1 MDIYEEV
8 VRLRRLGQKCA
19 LATIVQVN
27 GSIPSYE
34 SAKLLVREDG
44 SMIGTVGGGC
54 VEAEVWNAAREVM
67 ETERPRQMNFSLGQ
81 DAAYDNGLICG
92 GQLSVFVEPVVPQPR
107 VFIFGAGHI
116 SKSISKVAVLAGFAS
131 VVVDNR
137 EAFANRERFPEA
149 DEVYAEEYEEVFPK
163 LPIRDTSY
171 LVIVTRGHRDDM
183 RVLRWAVETNAKY
196 IAMIGSKR
204 KVIGVVK
211 ELEKEGI
218 ARAAFE
224 RVFAPMGLEIGAIT
238 PEEIAVSVV
247 AEMIA
252 VRRAPDSEWRSAA
265 KSDLCQRSVASH
277 PKVRPGESNRRHH
290 SFRRRFPPHG
300 HSQSAAPISE
310 RNVPRPADS
319 RVLGGLR
326 SDDRCGRAA
335 RGSDSLRASS
345 AAARFSSP

>member
-44 SMIGTVGGGC
+44 SMLGTIGGGC
-54 VEAEVWNAAREVM
+54 VEAEVWNVARDVM
-67 ETERPRQMNFSLGQ
+67 QNERPRHMNFSLGQ

-92 GQLSVFVEPVVPQPR
+92 GQLSVFVEPVVPLPR
-107 VFIFGAGHI
+107 LYVFGAGHI
-116 SKSISKVAVLAGFAS
+116 SKSISKIATLAGFAT
-131 VVVDNR
+131 VIVDNR

-149 DEVYAEEYEEVFPK
+149 DEIFAEEYEEVFPK
-163 LPIRDTSY
+163 LSIRDTSY

-183 RVLRWAVETNAKY
+183 RVMRWAVGTNAKY

-218 ARAAFE
+218 PREAFE
-224 RVFAPMGLEIGAIT
+224 RAFAPMGLDIGAIT
-238 PEEIAVSVV
+238 PEEIAVSIV

-252 VRRAPDSEWRSAA
+252 MRRAPESDWRALSKSVFTSE
-265 KSDLCQRSVASH
+265 
-277 PKVRPGESNRRHH
+277 
-290 SFRRRFPPHG
+290 
-300 HSQSAAPISE
+300 
-310 RNVPRPADS
+310 
-319 RVLGGLR
+319 
-326 SDDRCGRAA
+326 
-335 RGSDSLRASS
+335 SLRALLK
-345 AAARFSSP
+345 